1 MSRPDFYSVR
11 IGLRLISV
19 AKLAS
24 RSNVCKKYTVYT
36 HHVVYTDIDYQ
47 QVMFLLYTSEY
58 TFSNGK
64 NTLSAITTNK
74 KKEQCDKKYHLK
86 MLLPL
91 GFKP

>member
-1 MSRPDFYSVR
+1 MWYIP
-11 IGLRLISV
+11 LLIIS
-19 AKLAS
+19 KLCFCCILQ
-24 RSNVCKKYTVYT
+24 NIPFQT
-36 HHVVYTDIDYQ
+36 
-47 QVMFLLYTSEY
+47 E
-58 TFSNGK
+58 

>member
-36 HHVVYTDIDYQ
+36 HHVVYTVIDYQ

-58 TFSNGK
+58 TFSNGE

-74 KKEQCDKKYHLK
+74 KKELCDKKYHLK

>member
-36 HHVVYTDIDYQ
+36 HHVVYTVIDYQ
-47 QVMFLLYTSEY
+47 QVMFLSYTSEY

-74 KKEQCDKKYHLK
+74 KKEQCKGDKTKRIK
-86 MLLPL
+86 VE
-91 GFKP
+91 

>member
-1 MSRPDFYSVR
+1 MSRPDSDSVR

-24 RSNVCKKYTVYT
+24 STNVCKKYTVYT
-36 HHVVYTDIDYQ
+36 RHVAYTVIDNQ
-47 QVMFLLYTSEY
+47 QVMFSVYTSEY

-86 MLLPL
+86 MLLSL

>member
-1 MSRPDFYSVR
+1 MSRPDSDGVR
-11 IGLRLISV
+11 IRLRLISV

-24 RSNVCKKYTVYT
+24 RTNVCKKYTVYT
-36 HHVVYTDIDYQ
+36 RHVIYTVIDNQ

-86 MLLPL
+86 MLLSL

>member
-36 HHVVYTDIDYQ
+36 HHVVYTVIDYQ

-58 TFSNGK
+58 TFSNRK

-74 KKEQCDKKYHLK
+74 KKEQYDKKYHLK

>member
-1 MSRPDFYSVR
+1 MSRPDSYSVR

-36 HHVVYTDIDYQ
+36 RHVAYTVIDNQ

-58 TFSNGK
+58 TFSNEK

-86 MLLPL
+86 MLLSL
-91 GFKP
+91 SFKP

>member
-1 MSRPDFYSVR
+1 MWYIPLLIISKLCFCR
-11 IGLRLISV
+11 IPQNIP
-19 AKLAS
+19 
-24 RSNVCKKYTVYT
+24 
-36 HHVVYTDIDYQ
+36 
-47 QVMFLLYTSEY
+47 
-58 TFSNGK
+58 FSNGK

>member
-24 RSNVCKKYTVYT
+24 RTNVCKKYTVYT
-36 HHVVYTDIDYQ
+36 HHVVYTVIDYQ

-58 TFSNGK
+58 TFSNWK

-74 KKEQCDKKYHLK
+74 KKEQCDKKYH
-86 MLLPL
+86 
-91 GFKP
+91 

>member
-1 MSRPDFYSVR
+1 MSRPDSDSVR
-11 IGLRLISV
+11 IRLRLISI

-24 RSNVCKKYTVYT
+24 RTNVYKKYTVYT
-36 HHVVYTDIDYQ
+36 RHVVYTVIDNQ
-47 QVMFLLYTSEY
+47 QVMFLVYTSEY

-86 MLLPL
+86 MLLSH